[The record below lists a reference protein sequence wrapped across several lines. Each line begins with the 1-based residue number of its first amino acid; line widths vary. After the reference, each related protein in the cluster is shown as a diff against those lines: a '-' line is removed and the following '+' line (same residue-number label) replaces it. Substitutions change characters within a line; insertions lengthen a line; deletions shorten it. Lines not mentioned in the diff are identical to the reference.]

1 MCEAAAEEECLDL
14 RTCACCVEF
23 LLAVVCT
30 EGVVHCDFPVC
41 KGGHAGSLANQSSSS
56 GPLMEVLLSR
66 VWSFEEM
73 LFALSLPS

>member
-1 MCEAAAEEECLDL
+1 MCEAAAEDECLDL

-41 KGGHAGSLANQSSSS
+41 KGGHAGSLATPRLRARKSHLLVELRILCSSNA
-56 GPLMEVLLSR
+56 R
-66 VWSFEEM
+66 HDQ
-73 LFALSLPS
+73 